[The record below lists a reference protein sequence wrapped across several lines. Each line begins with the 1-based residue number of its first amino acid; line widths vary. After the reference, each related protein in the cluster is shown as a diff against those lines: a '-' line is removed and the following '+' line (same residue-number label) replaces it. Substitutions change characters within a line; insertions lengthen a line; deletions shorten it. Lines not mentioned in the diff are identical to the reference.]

1 MLSLTYKENK
11 MQRNKLCFFHH
22 FLKVLLIIFLL
33 ALSWPA
39 LAYQVGNV
47 EINPSAAV
55 RETFDDNITYLNTDP
70 KQDFITTATLGLS
83 AKYEGKTQSLDFLG
97 HINQEIF
104 ARNNDFNNT
113 SEDFTLNFQKELSR
127 YDRIS
132 LKNLFLH
139 AQDPRSFE
147 DAFGRTSGRY
157 SYYKNRFSL
166 GYSHDF
172 SKQISLTGSYANEA
186 DLFSLSSQ
194 SDSYLNRIGLRL
206 EDALSSSAILLFS
219 YDLAYRTFDPGKN
232 ALTNTLAAG
241 LRYYFTKQLYLEGN
255 TGLDIIDS
263 YDNRTYFKPLI
274 KVSLIDDVDEN
285 TRTNITFS
293 HKYST
298 NAYEQNIFN
307 YTQIF
312 CSVTRRLLERLA
324 VSLNGFYGKGKY
336 IGTDIKDKL
345 TGAGIG
351 FSYDI
356 GHNIKGT
363 LNYNYE
369 RAHSN
374 VDSRGYAK
382 NSITLGLEVDF

>member
-1 MLSLTYKENK
+1 
-11 MQRNKLCFFHH
+11 MQNNKLCFFHH
-22 FLKVLLIIFLL
+22 FLKVLLSIFLL

-47 EINPSAAV
+47 EINTSAAV

-70 KQDFITTATLGLS
+70 KGDFITTATLGLS
-83 AKYEGKTQSLDFLG
+83 AKYEGKAQSLDFLG
-97 HINQEIF
+97 QVHQEIF
-104 ARNNDFNNT
+104 ARNDNFDNTSYDFN
-113 SEDFTLNFQKELSR
+113 LNFQKELSH

-132 LKNLFLH
+132 IKNLFLH
-139 AQDPRSFE
+139 AQEPRSSE

-172 SKQISLTGSYANEA
+172 SEQISLTGSYANEA
-186 DLFSLSSQ
+186 DLFSLSGQ
-194 SDSYLNRIGLRL
+194 SDSYLNRIGVSL
-206 EDALSSSAILLFS
+206 EDALSSTAILLFS
-219 YDLAYRTFDPGKN
+219 YDLSYRNFDPGKN
-232 ALTNTLAAG
+232 ALTNTLATG

-274 KVSLIDDVDEN
+274 NLSLIDDVDKN
-285 TRTNITFS
+285 TRANITFS

-307 YTQIF
+307 YTQISG
-312 CSVTRRLLERLA
+312 SVTRRLLERLA
-324 VSLNGFYGKGKY
+324 VSLNGFYGEGKY
-336 IGTDIKDKL
+336 IGIDIKDKL

-351 FSYDI
+351 FAYDI
-356 GHNIKGT
+356 GHNIKAT

-369 RAHSN
+369 RTHSN
-374 VDSRGYAK
+374 VDTREYAK
-382 NSITLGLEVDF
+382 NSISLGLEVDF

>member
-1 MLSLTYKENK
+1 MKTKACPERKFLIKLSLLIFVFSSLTNAYAYKVGEVDVKIIGGVTETY
-11 MQRNKLCFFHH
+11 
-22 FLKVLLIIFLL
+22 
-33 ALSWPA
+33 
-39 LAYQVGNV
+39 
-47 EINPSAAV
+47 
-55 RETFDDNITYLNTDP
+55 DDNITYLNTNP
-70 KQDFITTATLGLS
+70 KQDFITTATLGLD

-97 HINQEIF
+97 HINQEMF

-132 LKNLFLH
+132 IKNLFLH

-157 SYYKNRFSL
+157 SYYENQFSL
-166 GYSHDF
+166 GYSHDI

-186 DLFSLSSQ
+186 DLFSRNDL
-194 SDSYLNRIGLRL
+194 SDSYLNRIGMSL
-206 EDALSSSAILLFS
+206 EDALSSDAILLFS
-219 YDLAYRTFDPGKN
+219 YELAYRNFDPGKN

-263 YDNRTYFKPLI
+263 FDNRTYVKPLI
-274 KVSLIDDVDEN
+274 NLSLIDDVDEN

-351 FSYDI
+351 FAYDI

-369 RAHSN
+369 RARSN
-374 VDSRGYAK
+374 VDTREYAK
-382 NSITLGLEVDF
+382 NSISLGLEVDF